1 MLLAKTEL
9 NTIDVLILKI
19 LSDSYI
25 NHDEIVSANN
35 ALRKYNKMNEEVK
48 SLWNILHKKD
58 RNVLFQL

>member
-25 NHDEIVSANN
+25 NHDEIVSVNN

>member
-25 NHDEIVSANN
+25 NHDEIVSVNN
-35 ALRKYNKMNEEVK
+35 TLRKYNKMNEEVK